1 MLFFTLPCAPPL
13 RPAVPAAGHARRS
26 NKGCTKRQSLP
37 NCQHNG
43 RIPPY
48 DRPGSS
54 GPGVILAERP
64 GRNGICQ
71 AGGRQKTGGRTRAP
85 GNYTG
90 NLQGRPAGMGKS
102 NRGKEGSPKNK
113 GDRKNKSRR
122 KGIRENIGKNRE
134 CRRRQ
139 ELREGK
145 LPGETGQAAGCFTG
159 GNRGDATQ
167 TGMQEQTVKKTET
180 WMPRG
185 AATTVNTA
193 ERHCGSR
200 TMRTKRTIRTA
211 RTIRMIRSSAD
222 GANGANGAD
231 GADGA
236 DWCESATRWTG
247 RRGGESGERIERKK
261 QACENAGPTTRPESR
276 SES

>member
-1 MLFFTLPCAPPL
+1 MAEFL
-13 RPAVPAAGHARRS
+13 RTTVPAAPAQVLFWQ
-26 NKGCTKRQSLP
+26 KGRGETEYAKRED
-37 NCQHNG
+37 G
-43 RIPPY
+43 K
-48 DRPGSS
+48 
-54 GPGVILAERP
+54 
-64 GRNGICQ
+64 
-71 AGGRQKTGGRTRAP
+71 KTGGRTRAP

-139 ELREGK
+139 EPRKEK

-159 GNRGDATQ
+159 GNRGNATQ
-167 TGMQEQTVKKTET
+167 TGTQEQTVKKTEI

-200 TMRTKRTIRTA
+200 TMRTKKTVRTA
-211 RTIRMIRSSAD
+211 RMIQMIRSSAD
-222 GANGANGAD
+222 STDSTD
-231 GADGA
+231 GTN
-236 DWCESATRWTG
+236 WCESATQWTG
-247 RRGGESGERIERKK
+247 RRGGESGKSRESRESGESGESGERIERKK

>member
-1 MLFFTLPCAPPL
+1 MPRPFALRFRLPVTPVDRTKVVPNGNPCQIVSIMAEFP
-13 RPAVPAAGHARRS
+13 RTTVPAAPAQVLFWQ
-26 NKGCTKRQSLP
+26 KGRGETECAKRED
-37 NCQHNG
+37 G
-43 RIPPY
+43 K
-48 DRPGSS
+48 
-54 GPGVILAERP
+54 
-64 GRNGICQ
+64 
-71 AGGRQKTGGRTRAP
+71 KTGGRTRAP

-139 ELREGK
+139 EPRKEK

-159 GNRGDATQ
+159 GNRGNATQ
-167 TGMQEQTVKKTET
+167 TGTQEQTVKKTEI

-200 TMRTKRTIRTA
+200 TMRTKKTVRTA
-211 RTIRMIRSSAD
+211 RMIQMIRSSTDSTD
-222 GANGANGAD
+222 GTN
-231 GADGA
+231 
-236 DWCESATRWTG
+236 WCESATQWTG

-276 SES
+276 TNS

>member
-1 MLFFTLPCAPPL
+1 MPHPFALRFRLPVTPVDRTKVVPNGNPCQIVSIMAEFL
-13 RPAVPAAGHARRS
+13 RTTVPAAPAQVLFWQ
-26 NKGCTKRQSLP
+26 KGRGETEYAKRED
-37 NCQHNG
+37 G
-43 RIPPY
+43 K
-48 DRPGSS
+48 
-54 GPGVILAERP
+54 
-64 GRNGICQ
+64 
-71 AGGRQKTGGRTRAP
+71 KTGGRTRAP

-139 ELREGK
+139 EPRKEK

-159 GNRGDATQ
+159 GNRGNATQ
-167 TGMQEQTVKKTET
+167 TGTQEQTVKKTEI

-200 TMRTKRTIRTA
+200 TMRTKKTVRTA
-211 RTIRMIRSSAD
+211 RMIQMIRSSAD
-222 GANGANGAD
+222 STDSTD
-231 GADGA
+231 GTN
-236 DWCESATRWTG
+236 WCESATQWTG
-247 RRGGESGERIERKK
+247 RRGGESGKSRESGESGESGERIERKK

>member
-1 MLFFTLPCAPPL
+1 MPRPFALRFRLPVTPVDRTKVVPNGNPCQIVSIMAEFP
-13 RPAVPAAGHARRS
+13 RTTVPAAPAQVLFWQ
-26 NKGCTKRQSLP
+26 KGRGETEYAKRED
-37 NCQHNG
+37 G
-43 RIPPY
+43 K
-48 DRPGSS
+48 
-54 GPGVILAERP
+54 
-64 GRNGICQ
+64 
-71 AGGRQKTGGRTRAP
+71 KTGGRTRAP
-85 GNYTG
+85 
-90 NLQGRPAGMGKS
+90 
-102 NRGKEGSPKNK
+102 
-113 GDRKNKSRR
+113 
-122 KGIRENIGKNRE
+122 
-134 CRRRQ
+134 
-139 ELREGK
+139 
-145 LPGETGQAAGCFTG
+145 G

-211 RTIRMIRSSAD
+211 RTIRMIRMIRSSAD
-222 GANGANGAD
+222 GANGAN